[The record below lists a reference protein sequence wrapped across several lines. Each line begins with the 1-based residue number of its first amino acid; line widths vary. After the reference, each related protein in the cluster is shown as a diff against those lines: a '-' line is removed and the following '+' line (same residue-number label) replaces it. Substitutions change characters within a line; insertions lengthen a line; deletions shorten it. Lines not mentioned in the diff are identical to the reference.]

1 MSPADSTPRRV
12 TVRLFAVLREQAG
25 RGEWEHVTAAAT
37 PAELYA
43 ELRQEFPLA
52 LEPELVRVAVN
63 GAYADPGR
71 PLAAGDEVVFIPPVT
86 GG

>member
-1 MSPADSTPRRV
+1 MNPSEPTVRRV
-12 TVRLFAVLREQAG
+12 SVRLFAVLREQAG

-37 PAELYA
+37 AAELYA
-43 ELRQEFPLA
+43 ELRRDLRLA
-52 LEPELVRVAVN
+52 LGPELVRVAVN

-71 PLAAGDEVVFIPPVT
+71 PLAAGDRVVFIPPVT